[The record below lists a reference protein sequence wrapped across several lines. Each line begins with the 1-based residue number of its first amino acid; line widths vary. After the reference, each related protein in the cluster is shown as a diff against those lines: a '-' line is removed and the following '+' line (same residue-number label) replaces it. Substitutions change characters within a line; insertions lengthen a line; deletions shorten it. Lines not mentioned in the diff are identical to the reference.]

1 LFLKAVQR
9 YRHFL
14 ILQTFLIF
22 YLKFLSFSINQL

>member
-9 YRHFL
+9 YRQFL